1 MPPPQYTPLSN
12 PLAQKGKGK
21 EEDVQSGVRLNLS
34 GGMVTPAS
42 AYAVRYPSQIHQAH
56 PVVSLGPATSSLQTA
71 ASQMKHTPQVT
82 NGGAAGAAADEEDDA
97 DELPVMS
104 DDVYGQGLLWQSQ
117 SKDNL
122 KVLMDNFTPEQFERY
137 EAYRRS
143 ALPKQSVRKAIQQ
156 STNYTLSQPVAQVVA
171 GFAKVFVG
179 EIVEKAR
186 QVQARQGDPPDT
198 PLSPEHLR
206 EAYRLYQEETGK
218 VGAARVNKGKKLF
231 VR

>member
-1 MPPPQYTPLSN
+1 
-12 PLAQKGKGK
+12 
-21 EEDVQSGVRLNLS
+21 
-34 GGMVTPAS
+34 
-42 AYAVRYPSQIHQAH
+42 
-56 PVVSLGPATSSLQTA
+56 
-71 ASQMKHTPQVT
+71 
-82 NGGAAGAAADEEDDA
+82 
-97 DELPVMS
+97 MS

-143 ALPKQSVRKAIQQ
+143 ALPKQSVRKTIQQ
-156 STNYTLSQPVAQVVA
+156 STNYTVSQPVAQVVA

-179 EIVEKAR
+179 EMVERAR
-186 QVQARQGDPPDT
+186 QVQARLGDAPDT

-218 VGAARVNKGKKLF
+218 VGAARVHKGRRLF